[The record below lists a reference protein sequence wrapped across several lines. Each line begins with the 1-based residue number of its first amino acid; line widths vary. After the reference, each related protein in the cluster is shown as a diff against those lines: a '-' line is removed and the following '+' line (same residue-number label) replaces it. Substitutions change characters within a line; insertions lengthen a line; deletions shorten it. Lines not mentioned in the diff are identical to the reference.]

1 MESVKM
7 KPIIQQEIVMRNKP
21 LLLLTTALLS
31 QTAFCSA
38 LTTVEFRDLIEEA
51 NGINPARIRIEVN
64 QDGDRR
70 EQIITN
76 PRSET
81 LGYRLKTVDANGL
94 RGTVSPHV
102 LTAIPEDV
110 NLGQSTLRKQY
121 TFDYNGQEYV
131 IEADYGALINNRG
144 RWNYTH
150 DNDQQQT
157 IAKLVLEVR
166 TAQGLREIENDVEIR
181 LPHVR
186 TQQGAQVQGG
196 YRYLGGRNVALT
208 NYTLTTFENPITHE
222 TYIRNMSNGGG
233 ASIPTHQNR
242 DIVFVQPFQLP
253 GQRVAARPADYLKVY
268 ESLGEALGANEA
280 NPSIDNSPIIY
291 VDGANRVY
299 STKVTHE
306 KWRENGWNVGFSI
319 ISKRNRHRLNFL
331 DATIEGGARLPE
343 GTYQFRNI
351 EVIRALDGTGRYR
364 ETWQQ
369 LEDPTRMFKIDVP
382 EGQLSITGLRPP
394 KFTTMRTGADK
405 VADMQRR
412 INTTHTAVE
421 ANRALYADKNSIFV
435 IGDSG
440 TGKSVFIHALAGKQM
455 EAYRAGR
462 IKVRISDDQRLPG
475 SRIGAGDGSA
485 GTKTPTPWH
494 HSEKN
499 VVIWDCPGFRDP
511 AGPSMDIINAMGI
524 HSALKVA
531 GTGRV
536 RIGFTTEDAKFA
548 GNGQEFLSSLNRLSQ
563 LFPDLEIL
571 KASLYVLVTKMLH
584 TEDDIRATLED
595 YYQKQLPNAAGEYD
609 EDRFQLTPNARAL
622 LEYLCRGEG
631 TNHII
636 FFPEAR
642 AVGAFV
648 GVPQE
653 QLWNTLDRIPG
664 AVAPQMSPVGR
675 LDQTD
680 PTFADI
686 EQTVGNLSTQLN
698 EQVTHYLKNQ
708 GHLEIM
714 EACNRAIRENTGT
727 ITDLRAAWEIRK
739 TELTTLRDELPQ
751 LNVALNNVV
760 NRERSLGDVELGILN
775 RLEAFFNVDLIRG
788 SLEGLKFLKRVKE
801 DLLYDITNWSAA
813 LTKSINSINKILTKD
828 GPPTLD
834 GHTLTIKGLVLSS
847 SDIKE
852 ELRVPGRENVK
863 LVKVYATNSFH
874 VDHNLTRPG
883 LSIKIETPH
892 VQVIG
897 TRTIDVSGVDKATA
911 RRAAS
916 ATPGANGGIG
926 ESGQTAGSLLINA
939 HSYEG
944 LENLTIKANA
954 ANGQG
959 GQNGSDGASGVKGT
973 MNPDRPRDQC
983 RHIRHEHGISPGNHG
998 NPMVTIYNTDHFS
1011 SDGNTGGGG
1020 QGGGQGG
1027 RGGAAGRIGEV
1038 TFLHLDTAEL
1048 IPTQGHATI
1057 IRDAA
1062 RSGEDGNPGAGG
1074 PAGEDG
1080 DHQMWARENWHRR
1093 DTGFLGIHLG
1103 ISFDHHHWRRERI
1116 EENHHRNPNN
1126 RGATPVAP
1134 HGTGWN
1140 NSSLT
1145 RVIDPSFADYINLR
1159 RQHSRD
1165 PITAFL
1171 LRAHPGLE

>member
-1 MESVKM
+1 M
-7 KPIIQQEIVMRNKP
+7 IVMKNKP
-21 LLLLTTALLS
+21 LLLLTAALLS
-31 QTAFCSA
+31 QTALCWA
-38 LTTVEFRDLIEEA
+38 ETTVEFRDLIEEA
-51 NGINPARIRIEVN
+51 NGVNPARIRIEVN

-94 RGTVSPHV
+94 RGNVSPHV

-110 NLGQSTLRKQY
+110 NLGQSILRKRY
-121 TFDYNGQEYV
+121 TFDYNDQEYV

-144 RWNYTH
+144 RWSYTH

-157 IAKLVLEVR
+157 IAKLVLEAR

-196 YRYLGGRNVALT
+196 YRYLGGRNVSLT
-208 NYTLTTFENPITHE
+208 NYTPTTFENPITHE

-268 ESLGEALGANEA
+268 ESLGEALGPNEA
-280 NPSIDNSPIIY
+280 KPSIDNNPIIY

-306 KWRENGWNVGFSI
+306 KWRENGWNVGISI

-331 DATIEGGARLPE
+331 DATIEGGDGLPE

-351 EVIRALDGTGRYR
+351 EVIRAQDGTGRYR

-369 LEDPTRMFKIDVP
+369 LEDPTRIFKIDVP
-382 EGQLSITGLRPP
+382 EGQLSLPGLKPSKFIRMTG
-394 KFTTMRTGADK
+394 TDEI
-405 VADMQRR
+405 ADMQQRVS
-412 INTTHTAVE
+412 TTQETVE
-421 ANRALYADKNSIFV
+421 HALAEYADKDSIFV

-455 EAYRAGR
+455 QAYDDDGVMKIR
-462 IKVRISDDQRLPG
+462 IPEGQRLPG
-475 SRIGAGDGSA
+475 SRIGDGNGSA
-485 GTKTPTPWH
+485 GTKSPTPWYDPD
-494 HSEKN
+494 KN
-499 VVIWDCPGFRDP
+499 VVIWDCPGLRDP
-511 AGPSMDIINAMGI
+511 AGPAMDIVNAMGI
-524 HSALKVA
+524 HKSLKAA

-536 RIGFTTEDAKFA
+536 RIGFTTEDAKFSA
-548 GNGQEFLSSLNRLSQ
+548 NGQEFLGSLNRLSE
-563 LFPDLEIL
+563 LFPDLETL
-571 KASLYVLVTKMLH
+571 KASLYIVVTKMNH
-584 TEDDIRATLED
+584 QENYIRGKLRS
-595 YYQKQLPNAAGEYD
+595 YYQRQLPNAEGKYD
-609 EDRFQLTPNARAL
+609 RDRFQLTDNARAL
-622 LEYLCRGEG
+622 LEFLHQGEG
-631 TNHII
+631 RNHFI
-636 FFPEAR
+636 FFPEATDEEDH
-642 AVGAFV
+642 FV
-648 GVPQE
+648 GVPQD
-653 QLWNTLDRIPG
+653 QLWGTLDHIPG
-664 AVAPQMSPVGR
+664 AVALPTSPLGR
-675 LDQTD
+675 LD
-680 PTFADI
+680 PNNPAFAEI
-686 EQTVGNLSTQLN
+686 TLKVGNLSTQLN
-698 EQVTHYLKNQ
+698 EQVSHYLKNQ
-708 GHLEIM
+708 GYLEIL
-714 EACNRAIRENTGT
+714 EACNKAIRENVGT

-739 TELTTLRDELPQ
+739 TELTNLRDELPQ

-760 NRERSLGDVELGILN
+760 NRERPLGDVELGILN
-775 RLEAFFNVDLIRG
+775 RLGAFFNVDLIRG

-828 GPPTLD
+828 GPSTLD
-834 GHTLTIKGLVLSS
+834 GHTLTIKGLVLSP
-847 SDIKE
+847 SDIEE
-852 ELRVPGRENVK
+852 ELRVQGRENVK

-874 VDHNLTRPG
+874 VDHDLTRPG

-897 TRTIDVSGVDKATA
+897 TRTIDLSGVNKATA
-911 RRAAS
+911 RRAAR

-926 ESGQTAGSLLINA
+926 ESGQTAGSLLINT

-959 GQNGSDGASGVKGT
+959 GQNGSDGASGAKGT
-973 MNPDRPRDQC
+973 MNPDRPGDQC

-998 NPMVTIYNTDHFS
+998 NPNLTIYNTDHFS
-1011 SDGNTGGGG
+1011 SDGNPGSRG
-1020 QGGGQGG
+1020 QNGGQGG

-1038 TFLHLDTAEL
+1038 TFLNLDTAEL
-1048 IPTQGHATI
+1048 SPTQGHATI
-1057 IRDAA
+1057 TRNVAQA
-1062 RSGEDGNPGAGG
+1062 GEDGNPGAGG
-1074 PAGEDG
+1074 QAGEDG
-1080 DHQMWARENWHRR
+1080 DNQLWARENWAERE
-1093 DTGFLGIHLG
+1093 TGFLGIHLG
-1103 ISFDHHHWRRERI
+1103 IRFHHHHWRRENI
-1116 EENHHRNPNN
+1116 ETNHHRNPNN
-1126 RGATPVAP
+1126 RGTTPAAP

-1140 NSSLT
+1140 DSSPT
-1145 RVIDPSFADYINLR
+1145 TVIDQSFADYINLR
-1159 RQHSRD
+1159 RQQSRD
-1165 PITAFL
+1165 PLTAFL